1 MTWSLMP
8 LKDPYEHWAVPRAEV
23 GRLLHGHGLGAEMSM
38 AAMEK

>member
-8 LKDPYEHWAVPRAEV
+8 LKDPYEHWAVPTAEV